1 VGDGP
6 DRRALEALAHTLGVL
21 EHVTFTG
28 TVVDPLGLVLDSD
41 VFVFP
46 SLVAEGLPMALLE
59 ALALG
64 KPVVATGVGGIPEMV
79 EDGKTGLVV
88 PPRDAAA
95 LAEGIVRVLSDPVLA
110 RRLGEAGREAVL
122 ARFPARTMV
131 ERTEEL
137 YFGLLGSRGG
147 KVR

>member
-1 VGDGP
+1 VQ
-6 DRRALEALAHTLGVL
+6 
-21 EHVTFTG
+21 
-28 TVVDPLGLVLDSD
+28 DSD

-59 ALALG
+59 ALALS
-64 KPVVATGVGGIPEMV
+64 KPVVATDVGGVPEIV

-110 RRLGEAGREAVL
+110 RRLGEAGRETVL

-131 ERTEEL
+131 QRTEEL